1 MLGDRIQS
9 FLHTSAK
16 KAARKAPLGNP
27 LEPLEPLL
35 PAALSQLTAKITQ
48 LSPPQPCQ
56 NAVKAELTRALKNWQ
71 ADPELANNS
80 LVVLGRPVEDVAR
93 ILRAS
98 LQEFSTPAIEAPD
111 ATAATTAVNIQF
123 LLGGYQR
130 PLDPLEIAQ
139 HIRREIAQKGSDTL
153 PKPAEEAAD
162 SLSTR
167 KPTVVVVPSLENCFL
182 RCIQGWEGIEYLQNL
197 TTRDTSRFW
206 VFGCNHWAWTF
217 LDRVCQISAYLEQ
230 PLHLP
235 ELSGEDLKAWLQ
247 PILESPLTLDH
258 PFQEHP
264 FQERPFHIEPS
275 GDSYWSALSN
285 AASGIGATAATLW
298 LNSLRIRVDK
308 SATLT
313 VEKSPATA
321 PLPAQTVPAQT
332 VPLLPIKPTL
342 PTLMSLDVMDRYILH
357 TLLIHREMT
366 RSHLALSLGEA
377 ERKIRSRLQVLRRE
391 GILLQR
397 GRRLSIHPA
406 HYPKLYSELKNN
418 NFLIGEA

>member
-35 PAALSQLTAKITQ
+35 PAALNQLSAKIIQ
-48 LSPPQPCQ
+48 LPPPQPCQ

-111 ATAATTAVNIQF
+111 ATAETTAVNIQF

-162 SLSTR
+162 SLSKR

-321 PLPAQTVPAQT
+321 PLPAETVPTKT